1 MGSRIAL
8 HHELLK
14 FYKDVYFQPP
24 SSKQMSYPCI
34 VYGKSDKSIEF
45 GNNSLYLSRQQYQ
58 ITVIEHDPESEI
70 ADNMEKYFTHCVI
83 TGYYTIDNLNHTTLN
98 LYY

>member
-8 HHELLK
+8 HNELLK

-24 SSKQMSYPCI
+24 SGKQMKYPCI
-34 VYGKSDKSIEF
+34 VYAKSDKSREF
-45 GNNSLYLSRQQYQ
+45 GNNALYLSRQQYQ
-58 ITVIEHDPESEI
+58 ITVIEHDPDSEI
-70 ADNMEKYFTHCVI
+70 ADNMEKYFTNCAI
-83 TGYYTIDNLNHTTLN
+83 TQYYTVDNLNHTTLN